1 MNEMIFFLG
10 GCDLEMQEI
19 RKLLE
24 RSRVRFYDRR
34 LAWNMAFLSVY
45 EPEVRLFADGS
56 RYTLYGVELQNDIVP
71 SANYRLIDHHNERS
85 DREASLIQVARLLGK
100 DLTPYM
106 RLVAANDSRYIPGME
121 ALGATRREI
130 EAIRAA
136 DRKAQGVTTEE
147 EWLAERAIEENRELI
162 GDLVVVRA
170 FGSRF
175 SPVCDRLYPYDKLLV
190 YTEIE
195 FVYYGKGKDELV
207 YRFHSELTEGKMY
220 HGGGDRGYIGTV
232 RNAFTE
238 SELLRMIGI
247 IKRNNH
253 V

>member
-1 MNEMIFFLG
+1 MNEMVFFLG

-24 RSRVRFYDRR
+24 SSRVRFYDRE
-34 LAWNMAFLSVY
+34 LAWNTAFLSVY
-45 EPEVRLFADGS
+45 EPEMRLFADS
-56 RYTLYGVELQNDIVP
+56 SQYTLYGVELQNDIVP

-136 DRKAQGVTTEE
+136 DRKAQGVTAEE
-147 EWLAERAIEENRELI
+147 ECLAERAIGENRELI

-170 FGSRF
+170 FASRF
-175 SPVCDRLYPYDKLLV
+175 SPICDRLYPYDKLLV
-190 YTEIE
+190 YTEAE

-207 YRFHSELTEGKMY
+207 HRFQAELAEGKMY
-220 HGGGDRGYIGTV
+220 HGGGDRGYVGTV
-232 RNAFTE
+232 KNAFTE
-238 SELLRMIGI
+238 SELLQMIAI